1 MAVTDQQF
9 LDHTNL
15 NNAEFANRQV
25 TIRGFGDPR
34 ILPGVVGVPG
44 WYYLDD
50 NTTPPIRYEKKDTE
64 NTDWELAG
72 TGGGGSVDPHNHDER
87 YYTETEI
94 DALIAAAVSGDHNH
108 DERYYTQAQVDAI
121 ISGVVGGTKVLGAL
135 PLELPNDIIEIFTL
149 PNGDEY
155 LEGSLEIYVNGL
167 YEGVPTRIS
176 STQFQVS
183 TPPLEA
189 GDIILCS
196 YIKL

>member
-34 ILPGVVGVPG
+34 INPGVVGVPG

-50 NTTPPIRYEKKDTE
+50 NTSPPTRYEKVSTSSI
-64 NTDWELAG
+64 DWIPSTSGGAG
-72 TGGGGSVDPHNHDER
+72 IHD
-87 YYTETEI
+87 
-94 DALIAAAVSGDHNH
+94 H

-121 ISGVVGGTKVLGAL
+121 IAGIVGGTKVLGVST
-135 PLELPNDIIEIFTL
+135 LESPNGIIEIFTL

-155 LEGSLEIYVNGL
+155 LDGSLEIYVNGL
-167 YEGVPTRIS
+167 YEGAPTRIS
-176 STQFQVS
+176 STQFQAAS
-183 TPPLEA
+183 PPLET
-189 GDIILCS
+189 GDEILCS
-196 YIKL
+196 YIKI